1 MSSAT
6 TITVPPKDIPPEVQ
20 DAIEN
25 SQVAA
30 RARRRGRSLLV
41 RTLQVLSLVFVLA
54 LWEWAARSGA
64 INTLFFSQPSAIGQ
78 FILDNAAGLWADT
91 LATLRAT
98 LIGFAVGSIAG
109 VAAAFVITAV
119 PLLDRTLQPWIS
131 MLMSIPRV
139 ALAPLFLLWFGI
151 TEMSKIALAV
161 SIVFFMVLVSTAA
174 GLKTVSPDLISLG
187 QAFHATPW
195 QRFRTILLPSCI
207 PSIYA
212 GLRLGVVT
220 SILGVVSSEM
230 VASSNGLGQR
240 IVLYGQ
246 NFQSAGVFAVLALLA
261 AITAVMSGLVG
272 WSEQHLLKW
281 QEN

>member
-1 MSSAT
+1 MTSTS
-6 TITVPPKDIPPEVQ
+6 IPVHAETQPLDVES
-20 DAIEN
+20 AIEN
-25 SQVAA
+25 SQAEA
-30 RARRRGRSLLV
+30 RGRRRNRATLV
-41 RTLQVLSLVFVLA
+41 RVLQVLSVIVVLG
-54 LWEWAARSGA
+54 LWEWAARSSV
-64 INTLFFSQPSAIGQ
+64 INTLFFSQPTAIGE
-78 FILDNAAGLWADT
+78 FTIKNAAGLWKDT
-91 LATLRAT
+91 LATLNAT
-98 LIGFAVGSIAG
+98 LVGFALGSLSG
-109 VAAAFVITAV
+109 VATAFIITSI
-119 PLLDRTLQPWIS
+119 PLLDRVLQPWIS
-131 MLMSIPRV
+131 VLMSIPRV

-151 TEMSKIALAV
+151 TETSKIALAV

-174 GLKTVSPDLISLG
+174 GLKTVAPDLLSLG

-230 VASSNGLGQR
+230 VASSSGLGQR

-246 NFQSAGVFAVLALLA
+246 NFQSAGVFAVLVLLA
-261 AITAVMSGLVG
+261 AITAILSGAVA

-281 QEN
+281 QNN